1 MRRHPERRREK
12 RNEKRREED
21 KSGDARSEKERGR
34 EINAES
40 GAGRRRLEKAAVWI
54 KGDRGRSPPFQE
66 PL

>member
-1 MRRHPERRREK
+1 MGRREK
-12 RNEKRREED
+12 D
-21 KSGDARSEKERGR
+21 KSGDARSEKERGGK

-40 GAGRRRLEKAAVWI
+40 GREEMEKAAVWI